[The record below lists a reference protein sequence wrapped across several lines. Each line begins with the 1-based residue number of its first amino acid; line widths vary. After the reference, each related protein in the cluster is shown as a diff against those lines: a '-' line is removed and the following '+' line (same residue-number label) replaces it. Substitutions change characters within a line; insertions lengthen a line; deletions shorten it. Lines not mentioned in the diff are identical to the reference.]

1 MLNRKFDAHTG
12 EWTPMAQ
19 LDPSTF
25 QYLKP
30 TETQMQDMACV
41 RTCFARFAAELDQV
55 LPPGP
60 DKTYIFRE
68 LRTIAIWANISL
80 TRHADGVPRESAI
93 TKEAHYFSKG

>member
-12 EWTPMAQ
+12 EWASMAQ

-25 QYLKP
+25 QYIKP

-60 DKTYIFRE
+60 DKTFIFRE
-68 LRTIAIWANISL
+68 LRTIGMWANVAI
-80 TRHADGVPRESAI
+80 TRHADGTARESAA
-93 TKEAHYFSKG
+93 TKEDQTG